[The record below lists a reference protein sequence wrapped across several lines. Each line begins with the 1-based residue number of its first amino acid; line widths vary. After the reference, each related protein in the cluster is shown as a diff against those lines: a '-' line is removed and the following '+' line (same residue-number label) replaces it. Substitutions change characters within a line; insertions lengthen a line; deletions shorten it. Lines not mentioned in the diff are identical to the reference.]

1 MRWTR
6 QRLELLAS
14 DEPYS
19 FVGGPFGS
27 KLTSRDYVDDG
38 IPVIRGSNL
47 NNGRYLGMDDF
58 VFVSESKVRK
68 DLSGNLAK
76 AHDLIFTQRGTLGQ
90 VALIPRDG
98 ISELY
103 VVSQSQMKLTVDK
116 SKADRLFLYYYFS
129 SRDAVERIMSFTSSS
144 GVPHINLAVLRSLEV
159 PVPPLT
165 TQRAVADVLSAY
177 DDLIEN
183 NQRRMALLEES
194 ARLLYQEW
202 FVRLRFPG
210 HEHTRIIDG
219 VPVGWEKKTLGELAT
234 ILMGQS
240 PESKYYNEVGDG
252 LPFHQGVTDFGDR
265 FVSNR
270 VYCSLERRIAEP
282 GDILCSVRAPVG
294 RLNSTLDK
302 IVIGRGLAALR
313 SRTDNQSFLF
323 QQLRT
328 HFFKDDIVGSGAI
341 FASVTR
347 KDFEA
352 QELLTPT
359 PTLVGAF
366 EQVSLPIDQ
375 QLRVL
380 FLSNQNLRTARD
392 LLLPRLMSGEIA
404 V

>member
-1 MRWTR
+1 MSVWGYKNLGDLCSLITDGKHGDCRNEDDSGYYFISCKDVKDGQINYENAR
-6 QRLELLAS
+6 QIAH
-14 DEPYS
+14 
-19 FVGGPFGS
+19 
-27 KLTSRDYVDDG
+27 
-38 IPVIRGSNL
+38 
-47 NNGRYLGMDDF
+47 DDF
-58 VFVSESKVRK
+58 DETHRRTNLKPGDV
-68 DLSGNLAK
+68 LLTNSGTIGRLAI
-76 AHDLIFTQRGTLGQ
+76 APDDERTLRTTFQ
-90 VALIPRDG
+90 KSVAILKP
-98 ISELY
+98 SP
-103 VVSQSQMKLTVDK
+103 DK
-116 SKADRLFLYYYFS
+116 ITSHFLYYSLSADQVGLINSAGGAAQKNLLLGELRRFS
-129 SRDAVERIMSFTSSS
+129 IKIPSLSVQNEITS
-144 GVPHINLAVLRSLEV
+144 I
-159 PVPPLT
+159 
-165 TQRAVADVLSAY
+165 LSAY

-183 NQRRMALLEES
+183 NRRRMALLEES

-210 HEHTRIIDG
+210 HGHTRIVDG
-219 VPVGWEKKTLGELAT
+219 VPMGWEKKTLGELAT

-294 RLNSTLDK
+294 RLNLTLDK

-392 LLLPRLMSGEIA
+392 LLLPKLMNGEVA

>member
-1 MRWTR
+1 VELPLPLV
-6 QRLELLAS
+6 QRKIA
-14 DEPYS
+14 D
-19 FVGGPFGS
+19 
-27 KLTSRDYVDDG
+27 
-38 IPVIRGSNL
+38 I
-47 NNGRYLGMDDF
+47 
-58 VFVSESKVRK
+58 
-68 DLSGNLAK
+68 LS
-76 AHDLIFTQRGTLGQ
+76 T
-90 VALIPRDG
+90 
-98 ISELY
+98 
-103 VVSQSQMKLTVDK
+103 
-116 SKADRLFLYYYFS
+116 
-129 SRDAVERIMSFTSSS
+129 
-144 GVPHINLAVLRSLEV
+144 
-159 PVPPLT
+159 
-165 TQRAVADVLSAY
+165 Y

-183 NQRRMALLEES
+183 NRRRMSLLEES

-210 HEHTRIIDG
+210 HGHTRIVDG
-219 VPVGWEKKTLGELAT
+219 VPMGWEKKTLGELAT

-294 RLNSTLDK
+294 RLNLTLDK

-392 LLLPRLMSGEIA
+392 LLLPKLMNGEVA